1 MWTHVIKIPVSSV
14 VTQDAE
20 GYPTTVTQYREIP
33 ASLQS
38 AQRGDQI
45 LAEQKGY
52 SADVVAVVM
61 ARNLYGLP
69 GNWSQFTDV
78 ETGDVYELKRTYR
91 QDRNRTIELTGQLVR
106 KGVTS

>member
-1 MWTHVIKIPVSSV
+1 MWTSVIKIPESSV

-20 GYPTTVTQYREIP
+20 GYPTTVTQYRSIP
-33 ASLQS
+33 ASIQS

-61 ARNLYGLP
+61 GRNLHGLP
-69 GNWSQFTDV
+69 RNWSQFIDV
-78 ETGDVYELKRTYR
+78 ETGDVYELKRVYH
-91 QDRNRTIELTGQLVR
+91 QDRNRTVELTGQLVR
-106 KGVTS
+106 RGVTA

>member
-61 ARNLYGLP
+61 ARNLYDLP

-106 KGVTS
+106 RGVTS

>member
-1 MWTHVIKIPVSSV
+1 MWTTTIKIPVSSK
-14 VTQDAE
+14 VTQDEE

-33 ASLQS
+33 ANIRS

-45 LAEQKGY
+45 LAERYGFR
-52 SADVVAVVM
+52 ADAVAEVLE
-61 ARNLYGLP
+61 RNLYGLP
-69 GNWSQFTDV
+69 GNWSQFIDT
-78 ETGDVYELKRTYR
+78 ETGDTYELKRTYR

>member
-1 MWTHVIKIPVSSV
+1 MWTHVIRIPVSST

-69 GNWSQFTDV
+69 RNWSQFIDT
-78 ETGDVYELKRTYR
+78 ETGDVFELKRTYR

-106 KGVTS
+106 RGVTS

>member
-1 MWTHVIKIPVSSV
+1 MWTTTIRIPESSE

-33 ASLQS
+33 ASIQS

-45 LAEQKGY
+45 LADQKGY
-52 SADVVAVVM
+52 SADVIAVVM

-69 GNWSQFTDV
+69 ENWSQFIDT
-78 ETGDVYELKRTYR
+78 ETGDTYELKRTYR

-106 KGVTS
+106 RGVTG